1 MRKNQDQEV
10 IRKPQNIVPAEIIQR
25 QIFLIRDKKVMLDSD
40 LARLYGIEAKYLIR
54 QVRRNKDR
62 FPDDFMFELTKKE
75 YEILRCQIGTSRWGG
90 RRYLPLA
97 FTEQGVAML
106 SSVLNSKRAIAVN
119 IQIMRI
125 FVQLKELM
133 ISHKDLAYKIEG
145 LERKFKTHGKKFV
158 LVFKAIRQLM
168 APLPEKPKP
177 GIGFHVR

>member
-10 IRKPQNIVPAEIIQR
+10 IKKPQSVVPAEVIQH
-25 QIFLIRDKKVMLDSD
+25 QILFIRGKKVMLDSD
-40 LARLYGIEAKYLIR
+40 LSRLYRVEAKYLLR

-62 FPDDFMFELTKKE
+62 FPDDFMFQLTKKE
-75 YEILRCQIGTSRWGG
+75 YEILRCQFGTSRWGG

-125 FVQLKELM
+125 FVQLKDLM
-133 ISHKDLAYKIEG
+133 ISHRDLAYKIEG
-145 LERKFKTHGKKFV
+145 LERKFKEHGKKFV

-168 APLPEKPKP
+168 APPPEKPK
-177 GIGFHVR
+177 GKMGFHL